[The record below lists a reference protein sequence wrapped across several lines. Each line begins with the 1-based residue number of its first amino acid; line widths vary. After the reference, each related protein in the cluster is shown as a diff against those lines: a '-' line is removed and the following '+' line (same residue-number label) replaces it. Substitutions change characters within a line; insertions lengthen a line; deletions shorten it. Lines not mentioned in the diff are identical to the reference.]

1 MTEIIALTPKAQEHA
16 KALLSNEEEPKG
28 GLRIAVIGGGC
39 SGLQYKLGW
48 DDATEDDMT
57 HHYENGLTVIV
68 DDKSALHLTGST
80 LEYYD
85 DINRN
90 GFEVENPN
98 AKSCCGCGNSFN

>member
-1 MTEIIALTPKAQEHA
+1 MTEIIALTPKAQEQA
-16 KALLSNEEEPKG
+16 KALLSKEEEPKS

-48 DDATEDDMT
+48 DNATEDDMT
-57 HHYENGLTVIV
+57 HLYENGLTVIV
-68 DDKSALHLTGST
+68 DDKSALHLMGSK
-80 LEYYD
+80 LEYYN

-98 AKSCCGCGNSFN
+98 AKTSCGCGNSFN